1 MDAIQSPGIDP
12 TQDPNAMMQDPSA
25 GAPPMPDPSMG
36 GQPAMNM
43 PAEVPPGGMPPAMG
57 AAPQAPPPPRYP
69 LSAANKKMLKFLE
82 MTNVAEA
89 LKKADLDKLGQK
101 VVRGFD
107 VDWESCA
114 DWRTMMD
121 AVLKLARLDREK
133 KTYPWPNAANIKWPV
148 IAQAAMQ
155 FAARAYPEIIQGRDV
170 VKAVIVGQDPQG
182 MKAERAKRIS
192 EFMSWQLL
200 EDMPDWEQGTDALLH
215 MVSIYG
221 LIWKKTYYDE
231 VQKKNV
237 SMPLTPYEC
246 VVNRTVREGSKPKR
260 VTHVL
265 YLFDNDVK
273 ERVQA
278 GLWLDEDL
286 GEPNAYRGDDPGEDK
301 DKTTVGDT
309 EGAYHRF
316 LEQHR
321 WDDLDGD
328 GYEEPY
334 IVTVHKDTGKVVRIM
349 PAYDHD
355 SVEFDLPEGG
365 GAPKLRRIK
374 QIEYFTRFPFLPAL
388 DGSYLAMGF
397 GQLMYATSEAINSLA
412 NQLLD
417 AGTLANLQGGYK
429 SKDVKVTGTGP
440 IRPGEFRSTDCSSEE
455 LAKGFFPLPFKDP
468 SAILL
473 QLLGIM
479 VDSMKELSVQTDSM
493 SGNSMPANAAATS
506 VLAVIEQGM
515 KVYNG
520 IHKRMYRALHDE
532 YRKIARL
539 NSVYLDANNYYHI
552 MGDPRAIARE
562 DFSQKDLDVLPIAD
576 PTMSTMVQKLA
587 KAQVLLP
594 MAQDPGVNPYPIKK
608 QFLEALQVENIDDI
622 LIPPNKLPP
631 PPPDPILLDVQT
643 RFQLGQMNHQLE
655 LAKLQM
661 AQYKSEAE
669 IRKLLGDAALA
680 LAKAAATKDGMNLDM
695 YQHDLERTVQQFDMD
710 VQAHRANLDAIGQQ
724 HDMEMQRT
732 AAAQN
737 AAQAQGPGG
746 PAPDPNGAPPVP
758 AAPGAPSAAP
768 APGGRGV
775 SQAGQLGALVGG
787 PPQDA
792 RGALIWDMRHGGK
805 IV

>member
-1 MDAIQSPGIDP
+1 MDETQLPGIDP
-12 TQDPNAMMQDPSA
+12 TQAQPDPPQMMPAIPQGGPDPML
-25 GAPPMPDPSMG
+25 GMGPMPMD
-36 GQPAMNM
+36 
-43 PAEVPPGGMPPAMG
+43 E
-57 AAPQAPPPPRYP
+57 PQAPKHP

-89 LKKADLDKLGQK
+89 LKDAELNKLGQK
-101 VVRGFD
+101 VTEGFD
-107 VDWESCA
+107 KDWTSCT
-114 DWRTMMD
+114 DWREMMD
-121 AVLKLARLDREK
+121 KVLKLARLDRETK
-133 KTYPWPNAANIKWPV
+133 NYPWPNAANIKWPV

-170 VKAVIVGQDPQG
+170 VKAVIVGEDPQG
-182 MKAERAKRIS
+182 NKSERAKRMS

-215 MVSIYG
+215 MMPVYG

-237 SMPLTPYEC
+237 SIPLTPYEC

-260 VTHVL
+260 ITHVL
-265 YLFDNDVK
+265 YLYENDVR

-278 GLWLDEDL
+278 GLWLDQEI
-286 GEPNAYRGDDPGEDK
+286 GEPNTTRGAEPGKDNDHTTADDS
-301 DKTTVGDT
+301 
-309 EGAYHRF
+309 EGTYHRF

-334 IVTVHKDTGKVVRIM
+334 IITVHKDTNKVMRIM
-349 PAYDHD
+349 PAYDHE
-355 SVEFDLPEGG
+355 SVEFDLPEEG

-374 QIEYFTRFPFLPAL
+374 QIEYFTRFPFLPSL

-417 AGTLANLQGGYK
+417 AGSLANLQGGYK
-429 SKDVKVTGTGP
+429 SKDAKVTGTGP
-440 IRPGEFRSTDCSSEE
+440 IKPGEFRSTDLSSDE
-455 LAKGFFPLPFKDP
+455 LAKGFFPLPFKEP

-473 QLLGIM
+473 QLLGLL
-479 VDSMKELSVQTDSM
+479 VDSMKELSVQSDSM

-520 IHKRMYRALHDE
+520 IHKRVYRALHDE
-532 YRKIARL
+532 YRKVSRL
-539 NSVYLDANNYYHI
+539 NGVYLDDVTYFNI
-552 MGDPRAIARE
+552 MGTRKAIARQ
-562 DFSQKDLDVLPIAD
+562 DFSLGDVDVLPIAD

-608 QFLEALQVENIDDI
+608 QFLEALQVANIDDI
-622 LIPPNKLPP
+622 LIPPDKLPP

-643 RFQLGQMNHQLE
+643 RFQLGQMSHQLE

-661 AQYKSEAE
+661 AQYESEAK
-669 IRKLLGDAALA
+669 IRKLLSDAALS
-680 LAKAAATKDGMNLDM
+680 LAKAEVAKDGVTIET
-695 YQHDLERTVQQFDMD
+695 YRHDLERITAQFDMD
-710 VQAHRANLDAIGQQ
+710 VTAHRANLDAIGQQ

-737 AAQAQGPGG
+737 AAQAEGPGG
-746 PAPDPNGAPPVP
+746 PSPAPGGAPAVP
-758 AAPGAPSAAP
+758 AAPGAPGLHPAARP
-768 APGGRGV
+768 APG
-775 SQAGQLGALVGG
+775 QQLNQLVGG

-792 RGALIWDMRHGGK
+792 RAAMIWDLRRGGK
-805 IV
+805 PV

>member
-1 MDAIQSPGIDP
+1 MDEIQSQGIDP
-12 TQDPNAMMQDPSA
+12 AALPM
-25 GAPPMPDPSMG
+25 APPPPDGGPGAMSMPEIP
-36 GQPAMNM
+36 Q
-43 PAEVPPGGMPPAMG
+43 GGMPPDVMLG
-57 AAPQAPPPPRYP
+57 LGGTPQAPPSPKYP

-89 LKKADLDKLGQK
+89 LKKEDLDKLGQK
-101 VVRGFD
+101 VNRGFD
-107 VDWESCA
+107 KDWESCGE
-114 DWRTMMD
+114 WRTMMD

-170 VKAVIVGQDPQG
+170 VKAVIVGEDPQG
-182 MKAERAKRIS
+182 LKAERAKRIS

-246 VVNRTVREGSKPKR
+246 VVNKMIREGSKPKR
-260 VTHVL
+260 ITHVL
-265 YLFDNDVK
+265 YLFDNEVK

-286 GEPNAYRGDDPGEDK
+286 GEPNSYRGDDPGEDK

-334 IVTVHKDTGKVVRIM
+334 IVTVHKDTSKVVRIV
-349 PAYDHD
+349 PAYDHET
-355 SVEFDLPEGG
+355 VEFDLPEGG

-417 AGTLANLQGGYK
+417 AGTLSNLQGGYK
-429 SKDVKVTGTGP
+429 SKDAKVSGTGP
-440 IRPGEFRSTDCSSEE
+440 IRPGEFRSTELSSDE

-539 NSVYLDANNYYHI
+539 NFTYLDNTSYYHI
-552 MGDPRAIARE
+552 MGDQKAIARE
-562 DFSQKDLDVLPIAD
+562 DFSQRDLDVLPIAD

-622 LIPPNKLPP
+622 LIPPDKLPP

-643 RFQLGQMNHQLE
+643 RFQLGQMGHQLE

-661 AQYKSEAE
+661 AQYESEAK
-669 IRKLLGDAALA
+669 IRKLLGEAALA
-680 LAKAAATKDGMNLDM
+680 LAKAEVAKDGVTLDT
-695 YQHDLERTVQQFDMD
+695 YRHDLERITSQFDMD
-710 VQAHRANLDAIGQQ
+710 VQAHRANLDAIAQQ

-737 AAQAQGPGG
+737 SVQAPGPGG
-746 PAPDPNGAPPVP
+746 PAPDPAGAPPVP
-758 AAPGAPSAAP
+758 HAPGAPSAAP
-768 APGGRGV
+768 AGTGPGM
-775 SQAGQLGALVGG
+775 SQAGKLGALVGG

-792 RGALIWDMRHGGK
+792 RGALIWDMRRGGK
-805 IV
+805 PV